1 MYSNRVETVI
11 EFVAY
16 ITETYRIE
24 DREGEQKESQWE
36 TEAKMDYFFF
46 FLEDTAN
53 GESKKSQRKSSC
65 SSVFQS
71 SLYMPCNTVHCFSLL
86 VAKTV
91 FSQDFCDVPL
101 HHSSQAQIWP
111 FLDASAAEWAQ
122 LVMLPYPCVVFSV

>member
-46 FLEDTAN
+46 FWKTQLMERARRAN
-53 GESKKSQRKSSC
+53 ESLPA
-65 SSVFQS
+65 VLF
-71 SLYMPCNTVHCFSLL
+71 FSHLCTCPATL
-86 VAKTV
+86 CIA
-91 FSQDFCDVPL
+91 F
-101 HHSSQAQIWP
+101 
-111 FLDASAAEWAQ
+111 
-122 LVMLPYPCVVFSV
+122 PYW

>member
-46 FLEDTAN
+46 F
-53 GESKKSQRKSSC
+53 GR
-65 SSVFQS
+65 
-71 SLYMPCNTVHCFSLL
+71 
-86 VAKTV
+86 
-91 FSQDFCDVPL
+91 
-101 HHSSQAQIWP
+101 HS
-111 FLDASAAEWAQ
+111 
-122 LVMLPYPCVVFSV
+122 